1 MPFFARRKLTDAYDQ
16 AVRIDEIDHETSKGV
31 DFYCPCEKCSC
42 RFRIR
47 SGRNGE
53 GRTHFFK
60 LSRDEHSKG
69 CWMPN
74 DSRNESRSLTAEGLV
89 FGEYM
94 DNLKKPETHNPPS
107 SNTKSNP
114 SSYPQNE
121 VDRSD
126 PVLIKTIRQLYLYC
140 SNHSDSDF
148 LGSAAE
154 GERQLRV
161 LDVFVGRKTRY
172 FYKSYFSGN
181 KLVEA
186 QYVETLTNP
195 RTKLKSLL
203 LAYPFS
209 AKDGENVILFKV
221 RFNNA
226 ALANRMVKRVEG
238 EARPIMV
245 CTYWHRSRE
254 NNDIYGY
261 IDSGKQ
267 IRVFRE

>member
-1 MPFFARRKLTDAYDQ
+1 MPFFARRKLTDSYDQ
-16 AVRIDEIDHETSKGV
+16 AVHIKEVDLKNEKSF
-31 DFYCPCEKCSC
+31 DFYCPCDKCSC
-42 RFRIR
+42 RMHIR
-47 SGRNGE
+47 NGRNGD

-60 LSRDEHSKG
+60 LSSDEHSKN

-74 DSRNESRSLTAEGLV
+74 DRKNESRSLTAEGLV

-94 DNLKKPETHNPPS
+94 DNLKKPETHNPAS
-107 SNTKSNP
+107 SNTRSNL
-114 SSYPQNE
+114 SSPKNE
-121 VDRSD
+121 SDHSD
-126 PVLIKTIRQLYLYC
+126 PVPIKTIRQLYLYC
-140 SNHSDSDF
+140 SNHSDNDF
-148 LGSAAE
+148 LGIAAE

-161 LDVFVGRKTRY
+161 LDIFAGRKTRY
-172 FYKSYFSGN
+172 YYKDYFSGN

-186 QYVETLTNP
+186 QYVKTLTNS

-203 LAYPFS
+203 FAYPFA
-209 AKDGENVILFKV
+209 AKEGEDVILFKV
-221 RFNNA
+221 RFNNT
-226 ALANRMVKRVEG
+226 ALANRMAKRVEG
-238 EARPIMV
+238 EMRPILV